1 MERSNSTSAF
11 RVQRMIVQTALT
23 TNNTIAP
30 LGIEVARR
38 GLRGIFGLFG

>member
-1 MERSNSTSAF
+1 MEHSNSTSAF
-11 RVQRMIVQTALT
+11 RIQRMIVQKALP

-38 GLRGIFGLFG
+38 GLRGLFGLFG